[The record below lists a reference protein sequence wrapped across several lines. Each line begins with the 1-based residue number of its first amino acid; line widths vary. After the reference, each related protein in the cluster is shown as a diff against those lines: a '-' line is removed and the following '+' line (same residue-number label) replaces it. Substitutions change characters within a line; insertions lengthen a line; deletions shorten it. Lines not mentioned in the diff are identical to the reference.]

1 MDIDNLLLDLEVIK
15 QIQEND
21 KLALSIMPGKMTLFV
36 DSFSYFSSV
45 SRWYNGYNRE
55 DSITYTEKMADNLE
69 KASNNIIIGQHLDL
83 ANTLK
88 DAITKSLLGL
98 DNLKNTYSDDSVI
111 NSRIILIINKFKV
124 INQNLENFVSD
135 KLSFSDDVNSNY

>member
-15 QIQEND
+15 QIKEND
-21 KLALSIMPGKMTLFV
+21 KLALYVSPGKMTLFV
-36 DSFSYFSSV
+36 DSFSYLSPF

-55 DSITYTEKMADNLE
+55 ESTAYIEKITESLE

-88 DAITKSLLGL
+88 EAITKSLIGL

-111 NSRIILIINKFKV
+111 NSRVILIINKFKV
-124 INQNLENFVSD
+124 VNQNLTNFVSER
-135 KLSFSDDVNSNY
+135 LSFDE